1 MGEENTRGDNAAY
14 NREDAAHAGWVTTQ
28 VAARSLAISPRTVR
42 WHIEQGHIEAK
53 PQGEG
58 VKRSWLVSIESLQAF
73 RDARQRQGQSPGGF
87 REAQK
92 SADIAAQP
100 PGNAI
105 RELADRL
112 VEEAS
117 RASEFRVRLEISE
130 KAASTLREELA
141 EERRR
146 REEAER
152 ERNDLRQE
160 LYALREATEASET
173 FEGELETAELQPAP
187 SGPQTLQDGSP
198 RGGLSDDGDET
209 TEAPEAFKRLSVWVY
224 GLGLILTGMT
234 GFLMQ
239 LGLGYQIFQRLG
251 LGLPNDV
258 VFRYGAGWGLPLLLP
273 IIFGYQVGR
282 KPRGNNFWRHVG
294 ITALLAAL
302 ASFLPWAILIVPQT
316 GPGLLT
322 SNEVSTIFFKA
333 TQMWLPVGLAFLS
346 SALIGNARR
355 RRVAGPTPSTGFAS
369 KQWSPLTLTLIGIAG
384 NILAVAITGIF
395 ALTGT

>member
-1 MGEENTRGDNAAY
+1 VEEDNTRGDNAAS

-58 VKRSWLVSIESLQAF
+58 VKRSWLVSIDSLQAF
-73 RDARQRQGQSPGGF
+73 RDARQRQGLSPGGF
-87 REAQK
+87 RETQN
-92 SADIAAQP
+92 SAEIAAQL
-100 PGNAI
+100 PGNPI

-112 VEEAS
+112 VEVAS

-160 LYALREATEASET
+160 LYALREAPEASET
-173 FEGELETAELQPAP
+173 VEGEPEKAEPQPAA
-187 SGPQTLQDGSP
+187 SGP
-198 RGGLSDDGDET
+198 
-209 TEAPEAFKRLSVWVY
+209 FKRLSVWGY
-224 GLGLILTGMT
+224 GLGVILTGMT

-239 LGLGYQIFQRLG
+239 LGLGYQILQRLG

-273 IIFGYQVGR
+273 IVFGYLVGR
-282 KPRGNNFWRHVG
+282 RPRGSNFWRHIG

-302 ASFLPWAILIVPQT
+302 VSFLPWAILIVPQT
-316 GPGLLT
+316 GTGLLT
-322 SNEVSTIFFKA
+322 SNEVSTIFFEA

-355 RRVAGPTPSTGFAS
+355 RRMAGPTP
-369 KQWSPLTLTLIGIAG
+369 
-384 NILAVAITGIF
+384 
-395 ALTGT
+395 

>member
-1 MGEENTRGDNAAY
+1 VGEDNTRGDNAAS
-14 NREDAAHAGWVTTQ
+14 NREDAADAGWVTTQ

-58 VKRSWLVSIESLQAF
+58 VRRSWLVSIDSLQAF

-100 PGNAI
+100 PGNPI

-117 RASEFRVRLEISE
+117 RASEFRVRFEISE

-160 LYALREATEASET
+160 LYALREATEASEAV
-173 FEGELETAELQPAP
+173 EGEPDTAELQPAA
-187 SGPQTLQDGSP
+187 SGP
-198 RGGLSDDGDET
+198 
-209 TEAPEAFKRLSVWVY
+209 FKRLSVWGY
-224 GLGLILTGMT
+224 GLGVILTGMT
-234 GFLMQ
+234 GFLIQ

-302 ASFLPWAILIVPQT
+302 VSFLPWAILIVTQT
-316 GPGLLT
+316 GTGLLT
-322 SNEVSTIFFKA
+322 SDEVSTIFFEA
-333 TQMWLPVGLAFLS
+333 TQMWPPVALAFLS

-355 RRVAGPTPSTGFAS
+355 RRVAGPTP
-369 KQWSPLTLTLIGIAG
+369 
-384 NILAVAITGIF
+384 
-395 ALTGT
+395 

>member
-1 MGEENTRGDNAAY
+1 MGEDNTRGDNAAS
-14 NREDAAHAGWVTTQ
+14 NREDAAQAGWVTTQ

-58 VKRSWLVSIESLQAF
+58 VKRSWLVSIDSLQAF

-87 REAQK
+87 REIQK
-92 SADIAAQP
+92 SADRVAAQT
-100 PGNAI
+100 PGNPI

-160 LYALREATEASET
+160 LYALREATEASGT
-173 FEGELETAELQPAP
+173 VEGELERAESQPVA
-187 SGPQTLQDGSP
+187 SGPQTLQDS
-198 RGGLSDDGDET
+198 S
-209 TEAPEAFKRLSVWVY
+209 KRLSVWGY
-224 GLGLILTGMT
+224 GLGVILTGMT

-239 LGLGYQIFQRLG
+239 LGLGYEIFQRLG

-302 ASFLPWAILIVPQT
+302 VSFLPWTILIVLQT
-316 GPGLLT
+316 GTGRLT
-322 SNEVSTIFFKA
+322 TNEVSTIFFEA

-355 RRVAGPTPSTGFAS
+355 RRVAGPTP
-369 KQWSPLTLTLIGIAG
+369 
-384 NILAVAITGIF
+384 
-395 ALTGT
+395 

>member
-1 MGEENTRGDNAAY
+1 MGEDNTRGDNAAS

-58 VKRSWLVSIESLQAF
+58 VKRSWLVSIDSLQAF

-87 REAQK
+87 REIQK

-100 PGNAI
+100 PGNPI

-117 RASEFRVRLEISE
+117 RASEYRVRLEISE
-130 KAASTLREELA
+130 KAESTLREDLA
-141 EERRR
+141 DERRR

-152 ERNDLRQE
+152 ERNDLRRE

-173 FEGELETAELQPAP
+173 VEGEPERAEPQPAA
-187 SGPQTLQDGSP
+187 SGP
-198 RGGLSDDGDET
+198 
-209 TEAPEAFKRLSVWVY
+209 FKRSPVWGY
-224 GLGLILTGMT
+224 GLGVILTGMT

-239 LGLGYQIFQRLG
+239 LGLGYQIFQRFG

-282 KPRGNNFWRHVG
+282 KPRGDNFWRHVG

-302 ASFLPWAILIVPQT
+302 VSFLPWAILIVPQT
-316 GPGLLT
+316 GTGLLT
-322 SNEVSTIFFKA
+322 SNEVSTIFFEA

-355 RRVAGPTPSTGFAS
+355 RRVAGPTP
-369 KQWSPLTLTLIGIAG
+369 
-384 NILAVAITGIF
+384 
-395 ALTGT
+395 

>member
-1 MGEENTRGDNAAY
+1 MGEDNTRGDNAAS

-28 VAARSLAISPRTVR
+28 VAAKSLAISPRTVR
-42 WHIEQGHIEAK
+42 WHIEQGHIDAK

-58 VKRSWLVSIESLQAF
+58 VRRSWLVSIESLQAF

-100 PGNAI
+100 LGNPI

-141 EERRR
+141 DERRR

-152 ERNDLRQE
+152 ERNDVRQE
-160 LYALREATEASET
+160 LDALREATEASET
-173 FEGELETAELQPAP
+173 GEGEPERAEPQPA
-187 SGPQTLQDGSP
+187 TV
-198 RGGLSDDGDET
+198 
-209 TEAPEAFKRLSVWVY
+209 APDAFKRLSVWVY
-224 GLGLILTGMT
+224 GLGVILTGMT

-258 VFRYGAGWGLPLLLP
+258 VFRYGLGWGLPLLLP

-282 KPRGNNFWRHVG
+282 KPRGDNFWRHVG

-302 ASFLPWAILIVPQT
+302 VSFLPWAILIVPQT
-316 GPGLLT
+316 GTSLLT
-322 SNEVSTIFFKA
+322 SNEVSTIFFEA

-355 RRVAGPTPSTGFAS
+355 RRVAGPTP
-369 KQWSPLTLTLIGIAG
+369 
-384 NILAVAITGIF
+384 
-395 ALTGT
+395 

>member
-1 MGEENTRGDNAAY
+1 VGEDNTRGDNAAS

-58 VKRSWLVSIESLQAF
+58 VRRSWLVSIDSLQAF

-100 PGNAI
+100 LGNPI

-152 ERNDLRQE
+152 ERNYLRQE
-160 LYALREATEASET
+160 LYALREATEGSET
-173 FEGELETAELQPAP
+173 VEGEPERAEPQPAA
-187 SGPQTLQDGSP
+187 SGPQTLQDRS
-198 RGGLSDDGDET
+198 
-209 TEAPEAFKRLSVWVY
+209 KRLSVWVY
-224 GLGLILTGMT
+224 GLGVILTGLT

-302 ASFLPWAILIVPQT
+302 VSFLPWAILIVPQT
-316 GPGLLT
+316 GAGLLT
-322 SNEVSTIFFKA
+322 SNEVSTIFFQA

-355 RRVAGPTPSTGFAS
+355 RRVAGPTP
-369 KQWSPLTLTLIGIAG
+369 
-384 NILAVAITGIF
+384 
-395 ALTGT
+395 

>member
-1 MGEENTRGDNAAY
+1 MGEGNTRGDNAAS

-58 VKRSWLVSIESLQAF
+58 VKRSWLVSIDSLQAF
-73 RDARQRQGQSPGGF
+73 RDARQRQGQSPGDF
-87 REAQK
+87 REEQK
-92 SADIAAQP
+92 NADIAAQP
-100 PGNAI
+100 PGNPI

-117 RASEFRVRLEISE
+117 RASELRVRLEIAE
-130 KAASTLREELA
+130 KAESTLREELA
-141 EERRR
+141 DERRR

-152 ERNDLRQE
+152 ERNDLRLE
-160 LYALREATEASET
+160 LVALRESTGASET
-173 FEGELETAELQPAP
+173 VELEPERAEPQPAA
-187 SGPQTLQDGSP
+187 SGAQTLQDRS
-198 RGGLSDDGDET
+198 
-209 TEAPEAFKRLSVWVY
+209 KRLSVWVY
-224 GLGLILTGMT
+224 GLGVILTGMT

-239 LGLGYQIFQRLG
+239 LSLGYEIFQRLG

-258 VFRYGAGWGLPLLLP
+258 VFRYGAGWGLPLLVP
-273 IIFGYQVGR
+273 IVFGYLVGR
-282 KPRGNNFWRHVG
+282 RPRSNSFWRHVG

-302 ASFLPWAILIVPQT
+302 VSFLPRAILIGLQSGT
-316 GPGLLT
+316 GLLT
-322 SNEVSTIFFKA
+322 SNEVSTIFFEA

-355 RRVAGPTPSTGFAS
+355 RRVAGPTP
-369 KQWSPLTLTLIGIAG
+369 
-384 NILAVAITGIF
+384 
-395 ALTGT
+395 

>member
-1 MGEENTRGDNAAY
+1 
-14 NREDAAHAGWVTTQ
+14 
-28 VAARSLAISPRTVR
+28 
-42 WHIEQGHIEAK
+42 
-53 PQGEG
+53 
-58 VKRSWLVSIESLQAF
+58 
-73 RDARQRQGQSPGGF
+73 
-87 REAQK
+87 
-92 SADIAAQP
+92 
-100 PGNAI
+100 
-105 RELADRL
+105 

-160 LYALREATEASET
+160 LYGLREATEASET
-173 FEGELETAELQPAP
+173 VEA
-187 SGPQTLQDGSP
+187 
-198 RGGLSDDGDET
+198 DET
-209 TEAPEAFKRLSVWVY
+209 IEAPDAFKRLSVWGY
-224 GLGLILTGMT
+224 GLGVILTGMT

-302 ASFLPWAILIVPQT
+302 VSFLPWAILIVPPT
-316 GPGLLT
+316 GTGLLT
-322 SNEVSTIFFKA
+322 SNEVSKIFFEA

-355 RRVAGPTPSTGFAS
+355 RRVAGPTP
-369 KQWSPLTLTLIGIAG
+369 
-384 NILAVAITGIF
+384 
-395 ALTGT
+395 

>member
-1 MGEENTRGDNAAY
+1 VGEDNTRGDNAAS

-58 VKRSWLVSIESLQAF
+58 VRRSWLVSIDSLQAF

-100 PGNAI
+100 LGNPI

-173 FEGELETAELQPAP
+173 VEGEVERAEPQPAA
-187 SGPQTLQDGSP
+187 SGPQTLQYRS
-198 RGGLSDDGDET
+198 
-209 TEAPEAFKRLSVWVY
+209 RLSVWVY
-224 GLGLILTGMT
+224 GLGVILTGMT

-302 ASFLPWAILIVPQT
+302 VSFLPWAILIVPQT
-316 GPGLLT
+316 ETGLLT
-322 SNEVSTIFFKA
+322 SNEVSTIFFEA

-355 RRVAGPTPSTGFAS
+355 RRVAGPTP
-369 KQWSPLTLTLIGIAG
+369 
-384 NILAVAITGIF
+384 
-395 ALTGT
+395 